1 MKKQKSGGLELRIF
15 MALVFLGV
23 LVYFV
28 VQALNYVQDPL
39 ATTLAYPYQVEVA
52 LDLSGYVV
60 REEQVLSDDLSGLL
74 RIQRTEGERV
84 SAGGV
89 VAAVYDDQ
97 ASLERQL
104 EADALAERLEQLQ
117 YAQSLTKGTVTKLDE
132 QITRRILD
140 YRRCVTGDR
149 LGEAEEAASELQ
161 ALVIKRD
168 YSEAGEDLPL
178 RIQELE
184 TQLESLRAQASGAIR
199 RITAPTAGLY
209 SAETDGFESVLTPE
223 SLKEMTPS
231 RLASLRPETE
241 AVSRV
246 GKLVLGDGWYYAAVM
261 TAEDLSMLELHL
273 TEKRGSLVLRF
284 AKGVDRDLPV
294 TLAFTG
300 PAEGNQAVAVFYGNT
315 YLRELTLL
323 RQQRA
328 QIIYDTAEG
337 IRIPKAALRAEKT
350 SVDGEGNETVQ
361 SRPGVYCVV
370 GRESRFK
377 PVEVVYSGD
386 NYVLVQS
393 PSGTEDKLLVRGG
406 EEVIVS
412 AKGLYDGK
420 ILQ

>member
-246 GKLVLGDGWYYAAVM
+246 GKLVLY
-261 TAEDLSMLELHL
+261 LERIRMGGVPLDPALPRGAYRFL
-273 TEKRGSLVLRF
+273 TGSELEKLRM
-284 AKGVDRDLPV
+284 
-294 TLAFTG
+294 
-300 PAEGNQAVAVFYGNT
+300 
-315 YLRELTLL
+315 
-323 RQQRA
+323 
-328 QIIYDTAEG
+328 I
-337 IRIPKAALRAEKT
+337 
-350 SVDGEGNETVQ
+350 
-361 SRPGVYCVV
+361 
-370 GRESRFK
+370 
-377 PVEVVYSGD
+377 
-386 NYVLVQS
+386 
-393 PSGTEDKLLVRGG
+393 
-406 EEVIVS
+406 
-412 AKGLYDGK
+412 
-420 ILQ
+420 